1 MAATMNL
8 IDYSGIPH
16 RHHVYASS
24 GRAKALVH
32 KSITM
37 GSLFRHIDYM
47 ANLVGIDHVGFAS
60 DYIPTADFSAAMGA
74 KGVLTAAPHQ
84 IIAAPVDVM
93 LHKGRSEEDCST
105 FLGGKLCRVM
115 GPGLE
120 LGTSMQANANGA
132 TGDAG
137 GE

>member
-1 MAATMNL
+1 MAATMKL
-8 IDYSGIPH
+8 IDYSGSPH
-16 RHHVYASS
+16 RHHGYASS
-24 GRAKALVH
+24 ERAKALVH
-32 KSITM
+32 KPITM
-37 GSLFRHIDYM
+37 GSLFRHI
-47 ANLVGIDHVGFAS
+47 
-60 DYIPTADFSAAMGA
+60 DFSAAMGA
-74 KGVLTAAPHQ
+74 KGVLTAAPRQ

-93 LHKGRSEEDCST
+93 LHKGRLEQDCST

-120 LGTSMQANANGA
+120 LGTSMRANAIRD